1 MELGFGGGWGS
12 QGVGQGYGLSLRT
25 CIFSFLFNN
34 DIINLVA
41 GRKKKWSFVSC
52 LLLMKQEG
60 SGQGTAFKR
69 MT

>member
-1 MELGFGGGWGS
+1 MDFHLGL
-12 QGVGQGYGLSLRT
+12 VYLR
-25 CIFSFLFNN
+25 FSFFNN

-41 GRKKKWSFVSC
+41 GRRKKKWSFVSC